1 MRRLLIGS
9 MKILFLKLAPLL
21 VVTTL
26 LVMGSIAIGWG
37 HWFRVAEVPGRTC
50 YQLTQPLLA
59 IPALMHPEVE
69 WALLSP
75 FHTHVLKNP
84 FT

>member
-1 MRRLLIGS
+1 
-9 MKILFLKLAPLL
+9 L

-37 HWFRVAEVPGRTC
+37 HSFHVAAGPGRTC

-59 IPALMHPEVE
+59 RPALMHP
-69 WALLSP
+69 
-75 FHTHVLKNP
+75 
-84 FT
+84 